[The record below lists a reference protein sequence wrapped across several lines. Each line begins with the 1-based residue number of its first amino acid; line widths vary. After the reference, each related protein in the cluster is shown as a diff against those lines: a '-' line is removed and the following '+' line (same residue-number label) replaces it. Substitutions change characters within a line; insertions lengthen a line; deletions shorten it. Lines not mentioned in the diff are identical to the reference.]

1 MNDGLWLQVLFGG
14 LTTGSIYAL
23 VALGLV
29 LIYRA
34 TRVLNFA
41 HGEFVVLGAFVAISV
56 AKYSGLGLLASVVL
70 GVAAAGF
77 SGILFERLVIRPVSR
92 NPHFVIILATLAGS
106 ILLRGAMMIIWG
118 KDSLRLEP
126 FSGEDPIRIGG
137 ATILP
142 QTLWVLGVTVAVV
155 LLLAGFLK
163 QTAYGK
169 AIRACAENPVSASL
183 AGINVNMVIV
193 LSYALAAGI
202 GGLAGVVIAPIAGVD
217 FQMGLLLAIK
227 GLTAAV
233 IGGLESFYGVV
244 LGGLLLGILEA
255 YGAAYVSSVLK
266 DALAFAIL
274 IAVLIVRPQGLFGK
288 GAR

>member
-1 MNDGLWLQVLFGG
+1 MSDGLWLQVLFGG
-14 LTTGSIYAL
+14 LTSGSIYAM

-41 HGEFVVLGAFVAISV
+41 HGEFVVLGALVTISV
-56 AKYSGLGLLASVVL
+56 ARATGLGLLPSIVV
-70 GVAAAGF
+70 GVAAAAL
-77 SGILFERLVIRPVSR
+77 SGVLLELLVVRPVSR
-92 NPHFVIILATLAGS
+92 NPHFVIILATLAAS
-106 ILLRGAMMIIWG
+106 ILLRGAMMIVWG
-118 KDSLRLEP
+118 KDAVRLAP
-126 FSGEDPIRIGG
+126 FSGEDPIRFGG
-137 ATILP
+137 AAILP
-142 QTLWVLGVTVAVV
+142 QTLWVLAVTAAVVV
-155 LLLAGFLK
+155 LLGAFLK

-169 AIRACAENPVSASL
+169 AIRACAENPISASL
-183 AGINVNMVIV
+183 AGINVKSVVV

-244 LGGLLLGILEA
+244 LGGLLLGVVEA
-255 YGAAYVSSVLK
+255 YGSAYVSSVLK

-274 IAVLIVRPQGLFGK
+274 IGVLIVRPQGLFAK
-288 GAR
+288 RSR